1 MAVIPFIAEIARSER
16 TDRFV
21 FALLGVWRDSVRA
34 SHKFLTE
41 QDILYLKPHVRE
53 ALEQVERLFVVD
65 DGGRAAGFMGVDGR
79 KIEMLF
85 LAPEYMGHGIGRR
98 LVELADAACDA
109 VYVDVNEQNPRAVNF
124 YRRMGFRTFRRDETD
139 DFGNPYPV
147 LRMMRRREPHLET
160 ARLVLRPWHEEDAAA
175 LFKYASDPRIGSVA
189 GWAPHTSE
197 AISLETIRT
206 VFAAPETYA
215 VVLRDTG
222 EPVGSIGLMFS
233 DGTHSASISD
243 GEAEIGY
250 WIGTPYWGQGLIPE
264 AVDRLLERCFDDL
277 GLDAVW
283 CGHYDGND
291 PSRRVMDKC
300 GFTFHHTET
309 GKLSPLGDLRT
320 EHFLRLT
327 ADEWRHRR

>member
-1 MAVIPFIAEIARSER
+1 
-16 TDRFV
+16 
-21 FALLGVWRDSVRA
+21 
-34 SHKFLTE
+34 
-41 QDILYLKPHVRE
+41 
-53 ALEQVERLFVVD
+53 
-65 DGGRAAGFMGVDGR
+65 
-79 KIEMLF
+79 
-85 LAPEYMGHGIGRR
+85 MGHGIGRR

-160 ARLVLRPWHEEDAAA
+160 ARLVLRPWHEDDAAA

-291 PSRRVMDKC
+291 PSRRVMEKC